1 MRPIPA
7 PGFVTDLISV
17 MTTQTRV
24 GNLIRAV
31 TSSQTLAVRASE
43 AGDITSVG
51 GLESVSPLRV
61 RQMSVTPV
69 S

>member
-1 MRPIPA
+1 MRPIPG

-17 MTTQTRV
+17 MTIQTRE
-24 GNLIRAV
+24 GSLFRAV
-31 TSSQTLAVRASE
+31 IFSQTLAVRASE

-51 GLESVSPLRV
+51 GLESVSLLRL
-61 RQMSVTPV
+61 RLMSVTLG

>member
-7 PGFVTDLISV
+7 PGFVTVLISV
-17 MTTQTRV
+17 MTIQTRV
-24 GNLIRAV
+24 RSLIRAV

-51 GLESVSPLRV
+51 GLESVSLLRV
-61 RQMSVTPV
+61 RQMSVTLV

>member
-1 MRPIPA
+1 MKPIPA

-24 GNLIRAV
+24 GSRIRDV

-61 RQMSVTPV
+61 RQMSVTQV

>member
-7 PGFVTDLISV
+7 PGFVTVLISV

-24 GNLIRAV
+24 GSLIRAV
-31 TSSQTLAVRASE
+31 TSSQTLAVRVSE

-51 GLESVSPLRV
+51 GLESVSLLRV
-61 RQMSVTPV
+61 RQMSVTLV